1 MRQSITIFLVLFL
14 LSLNTYGQQVSLGGK
29 VFDRQK
35 EPVAYA
41 SVALMDKDGKQ
52 LITGTISDGDGLFTI
67 RGLTKGEYLLSVS
80 FVGYKAL
87 KLPVSLQRD
96 EQLEC
101 LLEDDAVAL
110 GEVTV
115 EVNRSNTVK
124 QSASGQTFM
133 LSAISMK
140 KKDVLQ
146 ALQEIPTLIVDLD
159 TRKICLLYTSPNPR
173 D

>member
-14 LSLNTYGQQVSLGGK
+14 LSLTTYGQQVSLGGK

-80 FVGYKAL
+80 FVG
-87 KLPVSLQRD
+87 
-96 EQLEC
+96 
-101 LLEDDAVAL
+101 
-110 GEVTV
+110 
-115 EVNRSNTVK
+115 
-124 QSASGQTFM
+124 
-133 LSAISMK
+133 
-140 KKDVLQ
+140 
-146 ALQEIPTLIVDLD
+146 
-159 TRKICLLYTSPNPR
+159 
-173 D
+173 